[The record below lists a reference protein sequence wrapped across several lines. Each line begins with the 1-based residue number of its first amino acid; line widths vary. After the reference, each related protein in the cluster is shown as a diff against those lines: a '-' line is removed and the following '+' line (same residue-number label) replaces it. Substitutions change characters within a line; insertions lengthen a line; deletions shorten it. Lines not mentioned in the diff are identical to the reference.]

1 MNNFKL
7 GSDFDNLVS
16 PLSDAQLLNL
26 FIQSCSQTTINGV
39 PVPTFPPEEIQKQF
53 VGASYEHALYEAYLF
68 YSYIKT
74 YAQNLSV
81 PLNKE
86 SKVLDFGCGWGRI
99 IRFLFKDVSDQ
110 NLLGIDVDPAMIT
123 LCNET
128 LGRGIYKTASP
139 QPPVEFIHDNSLD
152 IIFAYSV
159 FSHLSEATAENWIK
173 EFSRILRP
181 GGIFIATTQARYFL
195 DFCQQ
200 FKEHPELIQ
209 TGWHKTLSQAFP
221 DIHRAI
227 SDYESGNFVHSPT
240 GAGDVRNSSFYGETV
255 IPMTYIKKH
264 YEKYLKLRDFFDDVN
279 RLPQALFVLQKE

>member
-1 MNNFKL
+1 MNKFKL
-7 GSDFDNLVS
+7 GSDFDHLVNS
-16 PLSDAQLLNL
+16 LSDVELLNL

-39 PVPTFPPEEIQKQF
+39 PVPRFPPEEIQKQF

-68 YSYIKT
+68 YRHIKE
-74 YAQNLSV
+74 YAQNLGV

-99 IRFLFKDVSDQ
+99 IRFLFKDASDQ

-139 QPPVEFIHDNSLD
+139 HPPDNSLD

-159 FSHLSEATAENWIK
+159 FSHLSEATAENWVK
-173 EFSRILRP
+173 EFSRVLRP

-200 FKEHPELIQ
+200 FQEHPELIQ

-227 SDYESGNFVHSPT
+227 SDYENGKFVHSPT

-255 IPMTYIKKH
+255 IPRTYIENH
-264 YEKYLKLRDFFDDVN
+264 YEKYLKLQDFFDDVN
-279 RLPQALFVLQKE
+279 RLPQALFVLQKI

>member
-16 PLSDAQLLNL
+16 PLSDVELLNL
-26 FIQSCSQTTINGV
+26 FIQSCSQTKINGI
-39 PVPTFPPEEIQKQF
+39 PVPMFPSEEIQQQF

-68 YSYIKT
+68 YSLVKT
-74 YAQNLSV
+74 YAQNLGV

-86 SKVLDFGCGWGRI
+86 RKILDFGCGWGRI
-99 IRFLFKDVSDQ
+99 IRFFFKDVRHK
-110 NLLGIDVDPAMIT
+110 NLLGIDVDPAMIN

-128 LGRGIYKTASP
+128 LGRGRYKIAPP
-139 QPPVEFIHDNSLD
+139 QPPVEFINDNSLD

-159 FSHLSEATAENWIK
+159 FSHLSEETAENWIK

-221 DIHRAI
+221 DINRAI

-255 IPMTYIKKH
+255 ISRTYIKNH
-264 YEKYLKLRDFFDDVN
+264 YEKYLKLRDFFDDTN
-279 RLPQALFVLQKE
+279 RLPQALFVLQKD

>member
-1 MNNFKL
+1 MDDFKL

-16 PLSDAQLLNL
+16 PLSDVELLHL
-26 FIQSCSQTTINGV
+26 FIQSCSQTKINGI
-39 PVPTFPPEEIQKQF
+39 PVPMFPPEEIQQQF

-68 YSYIKT
+68 YRLVKT
-74 YAQNLSV
+74 YAHNLSV

-86 SKVLDFGCGWGRI
+86 RKILDFGCGWGRI
-99 IRFLFKDVSDQ
+99 IRFFFKDVRDE
-110 NLLGIDVDPAMIT
+110 NLLGIDVDPAMINI
-123 LCNET
+123 CNET
-128 LGRGIYKTASP
+128 LGRGIYKTANP
-139 QPPVEFIHDNSLD
+139 QPPVEFISDNSLD

-159 FSHLSEATAENWIK
+159 FSHLSEETAEHWIK

-221 DIHRAI
+221 DINRAI

-240 GAGDVRNSSFYGETV
+240 GAGDVRNSSFYGETI
-255 IPMTYIKKH
+255 IPRTYIKNH

-279 RLPQALFVLQKE
+279 RLPQALFVLQKD